1 MTEKADRDQIRRQN
15 RSIVLQA
22 LRRDG
27 PQARIDLGRA
37 TQLSPATVTSITSDL
52 IQEGLIAGVED
63 DVQKAPQKAPMARGR
78 PRSLLALN
86 PAAASVVAIKIS
98 VNTIDLVL
106 ADYAGRISARER
118 LSFDSALISGDEF
131 VETLVGAAKAFCDA
145 NSLSDGNLLEISIA
159 AQGVVD
165 SSAGTI
171 VWSPALPA
179 RNVPVV
185 EPLSR
190 AIGAHCMLSN
200 DTNMIAEALHWSDP
214 QRYGGTFAVIFIDY
228 GVGMG
233 LYVDNKLF
241 VGETGAAAEIGH
253 TSHIPGGALCR
264 CGRRGCLEAYLGD
277 YAILRMARDL
287 PPSTPP
293 EDIPVSA
300 RTFPDLVDAA
310 KHGDEAVLKAFREAG
325 VALGYGIARLAAIL
339 SPSPIILTGAGIV
352 AYPHMEAGVRK
363 GLEDALVEDLRKSVH
378 IEPVDWEED
387 LIVHGTLAQAM
398 RRFDF
403 EMFSEARACQ
413 PSAMREETN

>member
-1 MTEKADRDQIRRQN
+1 
-15 RSIVLQA
+15 
-22 LRRDG
+22 
-27 PQARIDLGRA
+27 
-37 TQLSPATVTSITSDL
+37 
-52 IQEGLIAGVED
+52 
-63 DVQKAPQKAPMARGR
+63 MARGR
-78 PRSLLALN
+78 PRTLLALN
-86 PAAASVVAIKIS
+86 PTAASVVAIKIS

-106 ADYAGRISARER
+106 ADYAGRIVARER
-118 LSFDSALISGDEF
+118 RSFDSSNISGDAF
-131 VETLVGAAKAFCDA
+131 AETLVRAAKAFCDA
-145 NSLSDGNLLEISIA
+145 NELSDTKLLEISIA

-200 DTNMIAEALHWSDP
+200 DTNMIAEALHWSKP
-214 QRYGGTFAVIFIDY
+214 GHYRGTFAVIFIDY

-264 CGRRGCLEAYLGD
+264 CGRHGCLEAYLGD
-277 YAILRMARDL
+277 YAIVRMARDL

-293 EDIPVSA
+293 EEIPVSA
-300 RTFPDLVDAA
+300 RTFSDLVNAA
-310 KHGDEAVLKAFREAG
+310 AGGDEAVLDAFHRAG
-325 VALGYGIARLAAIL
+325 VALGYGVARLAAIL
-339 SPSPIILTGAGIV
+339 SPSPIILTGAGII
-352 AYPHMEAGVRK
+352 AYRYMEAGLRQ
-363 GLEDALVEDLRKSVH
+363 GLEEALVEDLRKTVQ
-378 IEPVDWEED
+378 IESVDWEED

-403 EMFSEARACQ
+403 EMFNEARPGLQAGL
-413 PSAMREETN
+413 REETI